1 MLYTAL
7 DMGISANEFWD
18 EFTPRAILILAQTRR
33 RFGNRSDAPTPG
45 RRKPDKG
52 LMPKI
57 NRIPR

>member
-7 DMGISANEFWD
+7 DMGISAVEFWD
-18 EFTPRAILILAQTRR
+18 EFTPRAILILARTRKR
-33 RFGNRSDAPTPG
+33 LENRTDARAGG

-52 LMPKI
+52 PMPKI

>member
-1 MLYTAL
+1 
-7 DMGISANEFWD
+7 MGISANEFWD

-52 LMPKI
+52 PMPKI